1 VAEKGR
7 AGFGDGEHV
16 GRYARSINEMAVELG
31 CDWHTI
37 DDTVIAYGTAFV
49 DDPSRIGPV
58 LCFSAKPRGRGTCR
72 S

>member
-1 VAEKGR
+1 M
-7 AGFGDGEHV
+7 
-16 GRYARSINEMAVELG
+16 SEMALELG
-31 CDWHTI
+31 CGWHTI
-37 DDTVIAYGTAFV
+37 DVTVIAYGCALL